1 MGVAVP
7 ISLTEDYD
15 DASCAG
21 GLKQTIK
28 TGSRLRPLRKLACV
42 YAEAKPQ

>member
-1 MGVAVP
+1 MRVVFL
-7 ISLTEDYD
+7 ISLTEDHD
-15 DASCAG
+15 DASCAS

-28 TGSRLRPLRKLACV
+28 TGSRLRPLMKLACV